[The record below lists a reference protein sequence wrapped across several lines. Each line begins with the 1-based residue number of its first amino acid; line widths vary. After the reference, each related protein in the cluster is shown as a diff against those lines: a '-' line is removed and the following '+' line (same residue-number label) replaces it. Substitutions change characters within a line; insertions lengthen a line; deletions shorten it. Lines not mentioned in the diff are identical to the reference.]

1 MSGKMQGIQEGAG
14 SCTSEALKG
23 EVVTVDETSR
33 KISIIKL
40 SGVVGSSNPP
50 TPTFFKVQDS
60 LIFNTVKPGDKVSFT
75 TECVHQEMTITKLT
89 RE

>member
-1 MSGKMQGIQEGAG
+1 
-14 SCTSEALKG
+14 CTSEALKG

-60 LIFNTVKPGDKVSFT
+60 LIQYGK
-75 TECVHQEMTITKLT
+75 T
-89 RE
+89 RRQGVLYNRMRTSGNDDNEAYKRIALPRLGCGPSSI